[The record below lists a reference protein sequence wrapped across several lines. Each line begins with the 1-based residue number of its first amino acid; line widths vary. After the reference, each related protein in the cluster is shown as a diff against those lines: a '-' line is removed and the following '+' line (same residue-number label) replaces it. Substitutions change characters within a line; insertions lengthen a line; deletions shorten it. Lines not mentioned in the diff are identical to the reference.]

1 VRNTSTDIAFYE
13 GLVRKTASMIAPLV
27 QEEYDDIVAILRI
40 KVWRALVAYDASRAS
55 LPVERYVFMCVTNQK
70 KDILKRKRRH
80 EVPLDESYD
89 DPVDAELVYAAIEDV
104 TPVIPNTLGTLERQ
118 LVVKLYVGYTER
130 QAAQLLGLT
139 RREMERTL
147 EGVRTKMA
155 DWRPTAVTVAPERQ
169 LAA

>member
-104 TPVIPNTLGTLERQ
+104 TPVIPNTLGML
-118 LVVKLYVGYTER
+118 ER